1 MRKLIDIP
9 DSMVKE
15 IKVLAAQSDKAV
27 KHYLEDAILKEVQQG
42 NYNELAN
49 YVIRDGQEVRPF
61 FNYFALTFESLK
73 DHTFNAMYP
82 KYTFKLDKY
91 IPFLEHLKGTIEWMI
106 EIQKEQENEKDANML
121 TEIQNNKLTLKTK

>member
-1 MRKLIDIP
+1 MKKLIDIP

-49 YVIRDGQEVRPF
+49 YVIRDGQDVRPF
-61 FNYFALTFESLK
+61 WNYF
-73 DHTFNAMYP
+73 YQ
-82 KYTFKLDKY
+82 TFKALKGHKFKNGFQMNIGKFDNGDY
-91 IPFLEHLKGTIEWMI
+91 FIPFLNIGTTKVYLSSLEEVNSVLKLVGI
-106 EIQKEQENEKDANML
+106 D
-121 TEIQNNKLTLKTK
+121 

>member
-1 MRKLIDIP
+1 MKKLIDIP

-49 YVIRDGQEVRPF
+49 YVIRDGQDVRPF
-61 FNYFALTFESLK
+61 WNYLALTFEALK
-73 DHTFNAMYP
+73 DHTFNDLYP
-82 KYTFKLDKY
+82 EHSFKLDEY
-91 IPFLEHLKGTIEWMI
+91 VPFLEHVKGTIDWMI
-106 EIQKEQENEKDANML
+106 DIQKNGHID
-121 TEIQNNKLTLKTK
+121 

>member
-49 YVIRDGQEVRPF
+49 YVIRDGQDVRPF
-61 FNYFALTFESLK
+61 WNYF
-73 DHTFNAMYP
+73 YQ
-82 KYTFKLDKY
+82 TFKALKGHKY
-91 IPFLEHLKGTIEWMI
+91 WGEDEIKEYVPFLEHLKGTIEWMI
-106 EIQKEQENEKDANML
+106 QSQSEQEEDDRILSETYNDDG
-121 TEIQNNKLTLKTK
+121 TLKTK